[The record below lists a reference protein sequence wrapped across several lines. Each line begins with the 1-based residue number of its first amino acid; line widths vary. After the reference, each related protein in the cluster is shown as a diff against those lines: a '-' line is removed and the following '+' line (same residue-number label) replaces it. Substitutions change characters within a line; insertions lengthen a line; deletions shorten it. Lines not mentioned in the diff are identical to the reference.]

1 MFKDLLLRKV
11 SKKFINFLLSVVIV
25 TFDLSDIET
34 LRHARK
40 WKDDACESA
49 IDPFVFLVG
58 TKKDIVVFILCII

>member
-1 MFKDLLLRKV
+1 MLKIGQNYCRL
-11 SKKFINFLLSVVIV
+11 LLSVVIV

-40 WKDDACESA
+40 WKEDACESA

-58 TKKDIVVFILCII
+58 TKKDIVVFII